1 MTETDSDAAQALQQR
16 QRTTVDLPPALAGD
30 DLTTEIIRE
39 TIWRPAA
46 RNNDWRVFAIV
57 GRESSGKSLT
67 CASILSACDPTFSV
81 DNAHFD
87 PVPFLRDVGRDHN
100 RPGVATMADE
110 SGVAFGNRTW
120 ADREQVEA
128 NQYLQTARDHNR
140 IIGLTVPRL
149 EELDKQLRGRLHVL
163 AETVQKRDGE
173 WVELKWKILDPSR
186 AGQSKLYK
194 KYPILDRGGR
204 REKVTRIRVGPP
216 PDGLAREYQ
225 QKKARWKSDL
235 KERVIDRFG
244 DGDEDIDE
252 ETPADIA
259 DQILSAD
266 GVERYIRDNHGQ
278 RYIDRTLIVAEHE
291 VSKAESKAVKSLLLQ
306 EVDDDVI

>member
-1 MTETDSDAAQALQQR
+1 MSDTADAAEALQQR
-16 QRTTVDLPPALAGD
+16 QRATVDRPPALAGD
-30 DLTTEIIRE
+30 DVTTEIIRE

-46 RNNDWRVFAIV
+46 RDNDWRVFAIV

-67 CASILSACDPTFSV
+67 CASILSACDPTFTV
-81 DNAHFD
+81 ANAHFD
-87 PVPFLRDVGRDHN
+87 PVPFLRDVGRDHT

-120 ADREQVEA
+120 HDRKQVEA

-173 WVELKWKILDPSR
+173 WVELKWKMLDPSR
-186 AGQSKLYK
+186 DGESRVYK
-194 KYPILDRGGR
+194 KYPILDHGGR
-204 REKVTRIRVGPP
+204 REKITRIRIGPP
-216 PDGLAREYQ
+216 PDDLARSYE
-225 QKKARWKSDL
+225 QKKARWKADL

-244 DGDEDIDE
+244 DAEDEGDE
-252 ETPADIA
+252 ETPDDIA
-259 DQILSAD
+259 ERILSTE
-266 GVERYIRDNHGQ
+266 GVGHYIRDNHGQ
-278 RYIDRTLIVAEHE
+278 RYIDRTLIVAEYGL
-291 VSKAESKAVKSLLLQ
+291 SKAESKAVKSLLLQ